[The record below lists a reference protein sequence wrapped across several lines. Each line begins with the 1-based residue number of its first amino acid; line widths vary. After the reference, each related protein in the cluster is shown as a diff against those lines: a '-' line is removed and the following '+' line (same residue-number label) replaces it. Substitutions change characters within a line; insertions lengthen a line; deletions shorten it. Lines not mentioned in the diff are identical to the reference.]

1 VSLDALR
8 GFDMFWIIGGEGI
21 VHSLA
26 DLTGWG
32 LAIWASTQ
40 LRHVDWNGFVFY
52 DMIFPLFLFIAGVA
66 MPFSL
71 TRRAEQGEDKNKL
84 ILHVVRRGL
93 ILVALGIV
101 YNNGL
106 FQTSFA
112 DTRFPSVL
120 GRIGLAYMFAG
131 LIVVNT
137 KLRGQV
143 MWFVGLLVGYWA
155 AMKLIPV
162 PGFGAGDL
170 SMEGSLAGFIDRSV
184 LPGRLY
190 KVVHDPEGL
199 LSTIPAISTALL
211 GVFAGTLLRRDLPG
225 ETHQRKALILA
236 GAGVVALVLGYLW
249 GFAFPINK
257 NLWSSSFVLFA
268 GGWSLLLLALFYV
281 VIDVWGYAKWAFFF
295 VVIGM
300 NSILIYMAGAFID
313 FAYTTDFFFSGLLSP
328 FGDAQRVLWW
338 IGFVLVEWAFL
349 YFLYK
354 KKVFLRI

>member
-1 VSLDALR
+1 MTSKSPEQAPPSSAPSRRLMSLDALR

-26 DLTGWG
+26 ELTGWG
-32 LAIWASTQ
+32 VAIWASTQ
-40 LRHVDWNGFVFY
+40 LRHVEWDGFVFY

-71 TRRAEQGEDKNKL
+71 TKRVERGEDTKKL
-84 ILHVVRRGL
+84 MLHVVRRGL

-106 FQTSFA
+106 FQVSFA

-131 LIVVNT
+131 LIVLNT

-143 MWFVGLLVGYWA
+143 MWFIGLLLGYWA

-184 LPGRLY
+184 LPGKTTR
-190 KVVHDPEGL
+190 
-199 LSTIPAISTALL
+199 ST
-211 GVFAGTLLRRDLPG
+211 
-225 ETHQRKALILA
+225 
-236 GAGVVALVLGYLW
+236 
-249 GFAFPINK
+249 
-257 NLWSSSFVLFA
+257 
-268 GGWSLLLLALFYV
+268 
-281 VIDVWGYAKWAFFF
+281 
-295 VVIGM
+295 
-300 NSILIYMAGAFID
+300 
-313 FAYTTDFFFSGLLSP
+313 
-328 FGDAQRVLWW
+328 
-338 IGFVLVEWAFL
+338 
-349 YFLYK
+349 
-354 KKVFLRI
+354 